1 MSFFTLFVIA
11 SSIWMGYDAA
21 NIGYDKNDVRGLGG
35 MGPAGWV
42 ICGLFFWIV
51 AFPLYLVKRPALK
64 AAAEQRRLQMQGFAG
79 ALPGAVYAAHAAQAA
94 YGQAPYGAPNP
105 YGAPAYGAPPS
116 PYGAAPQTPYGQPAP
131 QSPYGAAPQ
140 SPYGQP
146 APQAPYGQSA
156 PNPYGAPQPSPYGQA
171 PQAPQPPQPSPYGQA
186 PQPPEAPQPPSPTQA
201 PHAGSSGS
209 MTAGALADGIR
220 QLSELRDR
228 GLLTESE
235 FQARKASLLSKV

>member
-21 NIGYDKNDVRGLGG
+21 NIGYDKNDVPGLGG

-64 AAAEQRRLQMQGFAG
+64 AAAQQRRLQMQTFAG
-79 ALPGAVYAAHAAQAA
+79 ALPGAVYGAQAA

-105 YGAPAYGAPPS
+105 YGAQPGPYGPGPYGAPPQ
-116 PYGAAPQTPYGQPAP
+116 APYGQAT
-131 QSPYGAAPQ
+131 QA
-140 SPYGQP
+140 PYGQAP
-146 APQAPYGQSA
+146 QAPYGQAPQAPYGQSPQA
-156 PNPYGAPQPSPYGQA
+156 PYGQSPQNPYGQAQAPQNPYGQA
-171 PQAPQPPQPSPYGQA
+171 PQNPYGQPPSQD
-186 PQPPEAPQPPSPTQA
+186 PQPTPPQAQADPPHS
-201 PHAGSSGS
+201 GSSGS
-209 MTAGALADGIR
+209 MTAGDLASGIR
-220 QLSELRDR
+220 QLSDLRDR

-235 FQARKASLLSKV
+235 FQTRKASLLSKV